1 MLLLQNSPRNQ
12 GCFASSCAAP
22 TTALS
27 PDVFAQ
33 VDKHTADILLTGN
46 SPATP
51 GNKFR
56 YCWQAKLNVELATTS
71 LPLFSIQQHGGQ
83 IVLPP
88 SFGRFYVL
96 LSVYLTFSEW
106 WTFFSEALTA
116 AVSYVPTI
124 FPSPHPKPLLQFT
137 QNIPN
142 IDSILQKI
150 TSPSRVVLFF
160 CESVIMQELF

>member
-1 MLLLQNSPRNQ
+1 MIWLRFGFELKLQKMLLLQNSPRNH

-46 SPATP
+46 STATL

-83 IVLPP
+83 TVLPP

-96 LSVYLTFSEW
+96 LSVLSDILRMVNFLLWSTDCCCFLCTHSIPL
-106 WTFFSEALTA
+106 SSLQ
-116 AVSYVPTI
+116 I
-124 FPSPHPKPLLQFT
+124 RPKWVYTP
-137 QNIPN
+137 
-142 IDSILQKI
+142 
-150 TSPSRVVLFF
+150 
-160 CESVIMQELF
+160 